1 MNSLNAFF
9 ASHPAAFP
17 WIAGLFGLAI
27 GSFLNVVIYRL
38 PLMLERKWREQSQ
51 DILHPDRKTR
61 DTPGRFDLA
70 TPGSRCPHCGH
81 AITALENIPVVSYLW
96 LRGKCSACAKPIS
109 WRYPLVELLTGVLT
123 VMVAWHF
130 GYSLAALAGMVLTW
144 SLIALSLIDFD
155 RQLLPDDIT
164 LPLLWAGLLLNVF
177 AVFTP
182 LSSAVI
188 GAASGYVFLWLV
200 YQLFRLVTGK
210 EGMGY
215 GDFKLFAALG
225 AWLGWQNLPLIILL
239 SSLVGAILGIAFI
252 LFLGRDRQLPIPFG
266 PFLCVAGWI
275 ALLWGDTLTR
285 YYLQFARISS

>member
-1 MNSLNAFF
+1 MSDISAFF
-9 ASHPAAFP
+9 ASYPAAFP
-17 WIAGLFGLAI
+17 WIAGLFGLVI

-38 PLMLERKWREQSQ
+38 PVMLERKWRSQ
-51 DILHPDRKTR
+51 CQEILKPNKKNPDTAK
-61 DTPGRFDLA
+61 RFDLMV
-70 TPGSRCPHCGH
+70 PGSRCPHCAH
-81 AITALENIPVVSYLW
+81 AITALENIPILSFLW
-96 LRGKCSACAKPIS
+96 LRGKCSACAKPVS

-123 VMVAWHF
+123 AMAAWHF
-130 GYSLAALAGMVLTW
+130 GYGIAALAAMVLSW
-144 SLIALSLIDFD
+144 GLIALSFIDFD

-177 AVFTP
+177 AVFAP

-188 GAASGYVFLWLV
+188 GAAGGYVFLWLV
-200 YQLFRLVTGK
+200 YQIFRLITGK

-239 SSLVGAILGIAFI
+239 SSLVGALVGIAFI
-252 LFLGRDRQLPIPFG
+252 LIFGRDRHLPIPFG
-266 PFLCVAGWI
+266 PFLCVAGWV

-285 YYLQFARISS
+285 YYLQFARLTP